1 MYWLAHCLLPSYVC
15 IVNVIDSSFTG
26 TKATNFSEAMKSG
39 PTSPVVALVAFFS
52 IWSVAGLAGFHSYLT
67 ALNMT
72 TNEDVSSQAM
82 LMLFGSL
89 KYLFCT
95 CKVLAF
101 NRTLKFYKKIQSCLH
116 YLFPSHVRSE

>member
-1 MYWLAHCLLPSYVC
+1 MFHWRTANCDQML
-15 IVNVIDSSFTG
+15 VIDSSFTG

-72 TNEDVSSQAM
+72 TNEDVSFQAM
-82 LMLFGSL
+82 LTLFGSL
-89 KYLFCT
+89 KFLICT
-95 CKVLAF
+95 SKINAF
-101 NRTLKFYKKIQSCLH
+101 NKTFG
-116 YLFPSHVRSE
+116 HVRGFKKVKVVSIIYSYVRK

>member
-1 MYWLAHCLLPSYVC
+1 MFYLRTANCDQML
-15 IVNVIDSSFTG
+15 VIDSLFTG

-72 TNEDVSSQAM
+72 TNEDVSFQDM

-89 KYLFCT
+89 KYLSCT
-95 CKVLAF
+95 PKILAINKTLGSFKKFKVVSII
-101 NRTLKFYKKIQSCLH
+101 YS
-116 YLFPSHVRSE
+116 YVRK